1 MDVTSRFSKMYEDTE
16 CRYWMKIN
24 RRMLERTE
32 KVLGGER
39 PDSLTS
45 ISNLATVLRY
55 QEKYKAAEFERPR
68 MDVTN
73 CFTEMY

>member
-1 MDVTSRFSKMYEDTE
+1 MKM
-16 CRYWMKIN
+16 N
-24 RRMLERTE
+24 RGMLERTV
-32 KVLGGER
+32 KVLRAKR
-39 PDSLTS
+39 PNTLTS

-73 CFTEMY
+73 CFTEMYEDKERRHWTK